1 MLLFRRKIMS
11 LTISDEILSLTRM
24 SESELKQEI
33 AIMLF
38 QKEKLTLGQASNL
51 AEMNQF
57 QFQNLLASRQIPLHY
72 DLEDLD
78 ADVKTLGKLGRL

>member
-1 MLLFRRKIMS
+1 MS
-11 LTISDEILSLTRM
+11 VTISDEILSVTRM
-24 SESELKQEI
+24 SEAELKQEI

-57 QFQNLLASRQIPLHY
+57 QFQNLLASRQISLHY

-78 ADVKTLGKLGRL
+78 ADVKTLCKLGRL

>member
-1 MLLFRRKIMS
+1 MS

-57 QFQNLLASRQIPLHY
+57 QSQSLLASRQIPLHY

>member
-1 MLLFRRKIMS
+1 MS
-11 LTISDEILSLTRM
+11 VTISDEILSATRM
-24 SESELKQEI
+24 SEAELKQEI

-72 DLEDLD
+72 DLEDLA
-78 ADVKTLGKLGRL
+78 ADVKTLHKLGRL

>member
-1 MLLFRRKIMS
+1 MS
-11 LTISDEILSLTRM
+11 VTISDEILSVTRM
-24 SESELKQEI
+24 SEAELKQEI

-57 QFQNLLASRQIPLHY
+57 QFQNLLASRRIPLHY

>member
-1 MLLFRRKIMS
+1 MNV
-11 LTISDEILSLTRM
+11 TISDEILSATRM
-24 SESELKQEI
+24 SEAELKQEI

-72 DLEDLD
+72 DLHKEDYD
-78 ADVKTLGKLGRL
+78 SG

>member
-1 MLLFRRKIMS
+1 MS

>member
-1 MLLFRRKIMS
+1 MS

-57 QFQNLLASRQIPLHY
+57 QFQSLLASRQITLHY

>member
-1 MLLFRRKIMS
+1 MS
-11 LTISDEILSLTRM
+11 VTISDEILSATRM
-24 SESELKQEI
+24 SEAELKQEI

-78 ADVKTLGKLGRL
+78 ADVKTLRKLGRL

>member
-1 MLLFRRKIMS
+1 MS
-11 LTISDEILSLTRM
+11 VTISDEILSATRM
-24 SESELKQEI
+24 SEAELKQEI

-57 QFQNLLASRQIPLHY
+57 QFQNLLASHQIPLHY

-78 ADVKTLGKLGRL
+78 ADVKTLRKLGRL